1 MLKKIIS
8 GAYYGIT
15 FFTESMIMEKKR
27 RILFLLDHC
36 LTPYERIESCGIL
49 CEKDTIIAIG
59 GETGFSLDEP
69 GLEVVKLKDAY
80 GLPGFID
87 THIHGLG
94 ANVMPD
100 FSGVGDDPLH
110 EMSRILA
117 RHGVTTF
124 FPTIVSLP
132 RETMIAQVDA
142 MCGSIQSGYRYA
154 EPQAL
159 HLEGPFINPQKR
171 GDQIAS
177 NISPVDLGFA
187 RELFE
192 AGRGRI
198 KVMTF
203 APEMPN
209 AIKLVELMLEHGV
222 IPSMGHSLA
231 TEDETL
237 KAIDAGAHRCTYIFN
252 AMPAIYHRSSSLTA
266 IALTDDRVTIEIIVD
281 GLHLHP
287 TIVNMIVRCK
297 PADKIVVISN
307 AVVLEHNRETDEQ
320 PGVVRMGNGVIS
332 GSTMTLDNSWLHL
345 LSYGNM
351 DESLAAACVSTNPA
365 KDLGLITRGELRPG
379 KRADIT
385 ILDTKTNRVRMTVSR
400 CNIIYDSV
408 SNDL

>member
-1 MLKKIIS
+1 
-8 GAYYGIT
+8 
-15 FFTESMIMEKKR
+15 MEKKR

-59 GETGFSLDEP
+59 GETAFSLDEP
-69 GLEVVKLKDAY
+69 GLEVVKLKNAY

-87 THIHGLG
+87 THIHGLE
-94 ANVMPD
+94 ANAVPD
-100 FSGVGDDPLH
+100 FAGDRDPVQV
-110 EMSRILA
+110 MSRILA

-124 FPTIVSLP
+124 FPTIVSQP
-132 RETMIAQVDA
+132 RDAMIAQVDA
-142 MCGSIQSGYRYA
+142 MCSSIQRGYQFA
-154 EPQAL
+154 EPQAM

-171 GDQIAS
+171 GDQVAA

-192 AGRGRI
+192 AGHGRI

-209 AIKLVELMLEHGV
+209 ALKLVELMLEHGV

-231 TEDETL
+231 TESETL

-252 AMPAIYHRSSSLTA
+252 AMPSIYHRSSSLTA

-307 AVVLEHNRETDEQ
+307 AVILEHLYENGAEPEIIRTGE
-320 PGVVRMGNGVIS
+320 GVIS

-351 DESLAAACVSTNPA
+351 NKSLAAACISTNPA

-379 KRADIT
+379 TRADIT
-385 ILDTKTNRVRMTVSR
+385 ILDSRTNRVRMTVSR
-400 CNIIYDSV
+400 GNIIYDSEQ
-408 SNDL
+408 D

>member
-1 MLKKIIS
+1 
-8 GAYYGIT
+8 
-15 FFTESMIMEKKR
+15 MEKKR

-59 GETGFSLDEP
+59 GETAFSLDEP

-94 ANVMPD
+94 ANAVPEE
-100 FSGVGDDPLH
+100 FTGDRDPVQV
-110 EMSRILA
+110 MSRILA

-124 FPTIVSLP
+124 FPTIVSQP
-132 RETMIAQVDA
+132 RDAMIAQVDA
-142 MCGSIQSGYRYA
+142 MCSSIQRGYRFA
-154 EPQAL
+154 EPQAM

-171 GDQIAS
+171 GDQVAA

-192 AGRGRI
+192 AGHGRI

-209 AIKLVELMLEHGV
+209 ALKLVELMLEHGV

-231 TEDETL
+231 TETETL

-252 AMPAIYHRSSSLTA
+252 AMPSIYHRSSSLTA

-307 AVVLEHNRETDEQ
+307 AVILEHLSENGADE
-320 PGVVRMGNGVIS
+320 PEIIRTGEGVIS

-351 DESLAAACVSTNPA
+351 NKSLAAACISTNPA

-385 ILDTKTNRVRMTVSR
+385 ILDSRTNRVRMTVSR
-400 CNIIYDSV
+400 GNIIYDSEQ
-408 SNDL
+408 D

>member
-1 MLKKIIS
+1 
-8 GAYYGIT
+8 
-15 FFTESMIMEKKR
+15 MEKKR

-59 GETGFSLDEP
+59 GETAFSLDEP
-69 GLEVVKLKDAY
+69 GLEVVKLKNAY

-87 THIHGLG
+87 THIHGLE
-94 ANVMPD
+94 ANAVPD
-100 FSGVGDDPLH
+100 FAGDRDPVQV
-110 EMSRILA
+110 MSRILA

-124 FPTIVSLP
+124 FPTIVSQP
-132 RETMIAQVDA
+132 RDAMIAQVDA
-142 MCGSIQSGYRYA
+142 MCSSIQRGYQFA
-154 EPQAL
+154 EPQAM

-171 GDQIAS
+171 GDQVAA

-192 AGRGRI
+192 AGHGRI

-209 AIKLVELMLEHGV
+209 ALKLVELMLEHGV

-231 TEDETL
+231 TESETL

-252 AMPAIYHRSSSLTA
+252 AMPSIYHRSSSLTA

-307 AVVLEHNRETDEQ
+307 AVILEHLYENGAEPEIIRTGE
-320 PGVVRMGNGVIS
+320 GVIS

-351 DESLAAACVSTNPA
+351 NKSLAAACISTNPA

-385 ILDTKTNRVRMTVSR
+385 ILDSRTNRVRMTVSR
-400 CNIIYDSV
+400 GNIIYDSEQ
-408 SNDL
+408 D

>member
-1 MLKKIIS
+1 
-8 GAYYGIT
+8 
-15 FFTESMIMEKKR
+15 MEKKR

-59 GETGFSLDEP
+59 GETAFSLDEP

-94 ANVMPD
+94 ANAVPED
-100 FSGVGDDPLH
+100 FAGDRDPVQV
-110 EMSRILA
+110 MSRILA

-124 FPTIVSLP
+124 FPTIVSQP
-132 RETMIAQVDA
+132 RDAMIAQVDA
-142 MCGSIQSGYRYA
+142 MCSSIQRGYQFA
-154 EPQAL
+154 EPQAM

-171 GDQIAS
+171 GDQVAA

-192 AGRGRI
+192 AGHGRI

-209 AIKLVELMLEHGV
+209 ALKLVELMLEHGV

-231 TEDETL
+231 TETETL

-252 AMPAIYHRSSSLTA
+252 AMPSIYHRSSSLTA

-307 AVVLEHNRETDEQ
+307 AVILEHLNENGADE
-320 PGVVRMGNGVIS
+320 PEIIRTGEGVIS

-351 DESLAAACVSTNPA
+351 NKSLAAACISTNPA

-385 ILDTKTNRVRMTVSR
+385 ILDSRTNRVRMTVSR
-400 CNIIYDSV
+400 GNIIYDSEQ
-408 SNDL
+408 D

>member
-1 MLKKIIS
+1 
-8 GAYYGIT
+8 
-15 FFTESMIMEKKR
+15 MEKKR

-59 GETGFSLDEP
+59 GETAFSLDEP

-94 ANVMPD
+94 ANAVPEE
-100 FSGVGDDPLH
+100 FTGDRDPVQV
-110 EMSRILA
+110 MSRILA

-124 FPTIVSLP
+124 FPTIVSQP
-132 RETMIAQVDA
+132 RDAMIAQVDA
-142 MCGSIQSGYRYA
+142 MCSSIQRGYRFA
-154 EPQAL
+154 EPQAM

-171 GDQIAS
+171 GDQVAA

-192 AGRGRI
+192 AGHGRI

-209 AIKLVELMLEHGV
+209 ALKLVELMLEHGV

-231 TEDETL
+231 TETETL

-252 AMPAIYHRSSSLTA
+252 AMPSIYHRSSSLTA

-307 AVVLEHNRETDEQ
+307 AVILEHLSENGTDE
-320 PGVVRMGNGVIS
+320 PEIIRTGEGVIS

-351 DESLAAACVSTNPA
+351 NKSLAAACISTNPA

-385 ILDTKTNRVRMTVSR
+385 ILDSRTNRVRMTVSR
-400 CNIIYDSV
+400 GNIIYDSEQ
-408 SNDL
+408 D

>member
-1 MLKKIIS
+1 MVSL
-8 GAYYGIT
+8 
-15 FFTESMIMEKKR
+15 FFTEYFIMEKKR

-59 GETGFSLDEP
+59 GETAFSLDEP
-69 GLEVVKLKDAY
+69 GLEVVKLKDTY

-100 FSGVGDDPLH
+100 FSDGQDPIR

-142 MCGSIQSGYRYA
+142 ICSSIQHGYRYA
-154 EPQAL
+154 EPQAM

-209 AIKLVELMLEHGV
+209 AVKLVELMLEHGV

-237 KAIDAGAHRCTYIFN
+237 RAIDAGAHRCTYIFN
-252 AMPAIYHRSSSLTA
+252 AMPSIYHRSSSLTA

-307 AVVLEHNRETDEQ
+307 AVVLEHSRESGEQ
-320 PGVVRMGNGVIS
+320 PEVIRNVDGIIS
-332 GSTMTLDNSWLHL
+332 GSTMTLENSWLHL

-351 DESLAAACVSTNPA
+351 SKSLAAACISTNPA

-385 ILDTKTNRVRMTVSR
+385 ILDKNTNRVRMTVSR
-400 CNIIYDSV
+400 GNIIYDSE
-408 SNDL
+408 NPDI

>member
-1 MLKKIIS
+1 
-8 GAYYGIT
+8 
-15 FFTESMIMEKKR
+15 MEKKR

-59 GETGFSLDEP
+59 GETAFSLDEP
-69 GLEVVKLKDAY
+69 GLEVVKLKNAY

-87 THIHGLG
+87 THIHGLE
-94 ANVMPD
+94 ANAIPD
-100 FSGVGDDPLH
+100 FAGDRDPVQV
-110 EMSRILA
+110 MSRILA

-124 FPTIVSLP
+124 FPTIVSQP
-132 RETMIAQVDA
+132 RDAMIAQVDA
-142 MCGSIQSGYRYA
+142 MCSSIQRGYQFA
-154 EPQAL
+154 EPQAM

-171 GDQIAS
+171 GDQVAA

-192 AGRGRI
+192 AGHGRI

-209 AIKLVELMLEHGV
+209 ALKLVELMLEHGV

-231 TEDETL
+231 TESETL

-252 AMPAIYHRSSSLTA
+252 AMPSIYHRSSSLTA

-307 AVVLEHNRETDEQ
+307 AVILEHLYENGAEPEIIRTGE
-320 PGVVRMGNGVIS
+320 GVIS

-351 DESLAAACVSTNPA
+351 NKSLAAACISTNPA

-385 ILDTKTNRVRMTVSR
+385 ILDSRTNRVRMTVSR
-400 CNIIYDSV
+400 GNIIYDSEQ
-408 SNDL
+408 D

>member
-1 MLKKIIS
+1 
-8 GAYYGIT
+8 
-15 FFTESMIMEKKR
+15 MEKKR

-59 GETGFSLDEP
+59 GETAFSLDEP
-69 GLEVVKLKDAY
+69 GLQVVKLKDAY

-94 ANVMPD
+94 ADVAPV
-100 FSGVGDDPLH
+100 FGGDGQDPLR
-110 EMSRILA
+110 EMSRVLA

-142 MCGSIQSGYRYA
+142 MCGSIQGGYQYA

-159 HLEGPFINPQKR
+159 HLEGPFINPQKC
-171 GDQIAS
+171 GDQVAA
-177 NISPVDLGFA
+177 NISHVDLGFA

-209 AIKLVELMLEHGV
+209 AVKLVELMLEHGV

-231 TEDETL
+231 TESETL
-237 KAIDAGAHRCTYIFN
+237 EAIEAGAHRCTYIFN
-252 AMPAIYHRSSSLTA
+252 AMPAIHHRSSSLTA

-281 GLHLHP
+281 GVHLHP

-307 AVVLEHNRETDEQ
+307 AVVLEQNRGGDTEPEVIRTGD
-320 PGVVRMGNGVIS
+320 GVIS

-345 LSYGNM
+345 LSYGNL

-385 ILDTKTNRVRMTVSR
+385 ILDARTNRVRMTVSR
-400 CNIIYDSV
+400 GNIIYDSE
-408 SNDL
+408 NPDL

>member
-1 MLKKIIS
+1 
-8 GAYYGIT
+8 
-15 FFTESMIMEKKR
+15 MEKKR

-59 GETGFSLDEP
+59 GETAFSLDEP

-87 THIHGLG
+87 THIHGLE
-94 ANVMPD
+94 ANAIPD
-100 FSGVGDDPLH
+100 FAGDRDPVQV
-110 EMSRILA
+110 MSRILA

-124 FPTIVSLP
+124 FPTIVPQP
-132 RETMIAQVDA
+132 RDAMIAQVDA
-142 MCGSIQSGYRYA
+142 MCSSIQRGYQFA
-154 EPQAL
+154 EPQAM

-171 GDQIAS
+171 GDQVAA

-192 AGRGRI
+192 AGHGRI

-209 AIKLVELMLEHGV
+209 ALKLVELMLEHGV

-231 TEDETL
+231 TESETL

-252 AMPAIYHRSSSLTA
+252 AMPSIYHRSSSLTA

-307 AVVLEHNRETDEQ
+307 AVILEHLYENGAEPEIIRTGE
-320 PGVVRMGNGVIS
+320 GVIS

-351 DESLAAACVSTNPA
+351 NKSLAAACISTNPA

-385 ILDTKTNRVRMTVSR
+385 ILDSRTNRVRMTVSR
-400 CNIIYDSV
+400 GNIIYDSEQ
-408 SNDL
+408 D

>member
-1 MLKKIIS
+1 MLS
-8 GAYYGIT
+8 L
-15 FFTESMIMEKKR
+15 FFMERIIMEKKR

-59 GETGFSLDEP
+59 GETAFSQDEP
-69 GLEVVKLKDAY
+69 GLQVVKLKDAY

-94 ANVMPD
+94 ADVMPD
-100 FSGVGDDPLH
+100 LNGQDPLH

-132 RETMIAQVDA
+132 RYTMIEQVDA
-142 MCGSIQSGYRYA
+142 MCGSIQSGYKYA

-209 AIKLVELMLEHGV
+209 AVKLVELMLEHGV

-231 TEDETL
+231 TESETL
-237 KAIDAGAHRCTYIFN
+237 EAIEAGAHRCTYIFN
-252 AMPAIYHRSSSLTA
+252 AMPALYHRSSSLTA

-287 TIVNMIVRCK
+287 TIVNLIVRCK

-307 AVVLEHNRETDEQ
+307 AVVLEHNREVDGQ
-320 PGVVRMGNGVIS
+320 SGVVRMGDGVIS

-400 CNIIYDSV
+400 GNIIYDSE
-408 SNDL
+408 NPDL

>member
-1 MLKKIIS
+1 
-8 GAYYGIT
+8 
-15 FFTESMIMEKKR
+15 MEKKR

-59 GETGFSLDEP
+59 GETAFSLDEP
-69 GLEVVKLKDAY
+69 GLEVVKLKNAY

-87 THIHGLG
+87 THIHGLE
-94 ANVMPD
+94 ANAIPD
-100 FSGVGDDPLH
+100 FAGDRDPVQV
-110 EMSRILA
+110 MSRILA

-124 FPTIVSLP
+124 FPTIVSQP
-132 RETMIAQVDA
+132 RDAMIAQVDA
-142 MCGSIQSGYRYA
+142 MCSSIQRGYQFA
-154 EPQAL
+154 EPQAM

-171 GDQIAS
+171 GDQVAA

-192 AGRGRI
+192 AGHGRI

-209 AIKLVELMLEHGV
+209 ALKLVELMLEHGV

-231 TEDETL
+231 TETETL

-252 AMPAIYHRSSSLTA
+252 AMPSIYHRSSSLTA

-307 AVVLEHNRETDEQ
+307 AVILEHLYENGAEPEIIRTGE
-320 PGVVRMGNGVIS
+320 GVIS

-351 DESLAAACVSTNPA
+351 NKSLAAACISTNPA

-385 ILDTKTNRVRMTVSR
+385 ILDSRTNRVRMTVSR
-400 CNIIYDSV
+400 GNIIYDSEQ
-408 SNDL
+408 D

>member
-1 MLKKIIS
+1 
-8 GAYYGIT
+8 
-15 FFTESMIMEKKR
+15 MEKKR

-59 GETGFSLDEP
+59 GETAFSLDEP

-94 ANVMPD
+94 ANAVPED
-100 FSGVGDDPLH
+100 FAGDRDPVQV
-110 EMSRILA
+110 MSRILA

-124 FPTIVSLP
+124 FPTIVSQP
-132 RETMIAQVDA
+132 RDAMIAQVDA
-142 MCGSIQSGYRYA
+142 MCSSIQRGYQFA
-154 EPQAL
+154 EPQAM

-171 GDQIAS
+171 GDQVAA

-192 AGRGRI
+192 AGHGRI

-209 AIKLVELMLEHGV
+209 ALKLVELMLEHGV

-231 TEDETL
+231 TETETL

-252 AMPAIYHRSSSLTA
+252 AMPSIYHRSSSLTA

-307 AVVLEHNRETDEQ
+307 AVVLEHNREVEEQ
-320 PGVVRMGNGVIS
+320 AGVVRMGNGVIS

-400 CNIIYDSV
+400 GNIIYDSE
-408 SNDL
+408 NPDL

>member
-1 MLKKIIS
+1 MVSL
-8 GAYYGIT
+8 
-15 FFTESMIMEKKR
+15 FFTEYVIMEKKR

-59 GETGFSLDEP
+59 GETAFSQDA

-94 ANVMPD
+94 ADTVPD
-100 FSGVGDDPLH
+100 FSGGQDPLH

-124 FPTIVSLP
+124 FPTVVSLP

-142 MCGSIQSGYRYA
+142 MCGSIQSGYKYA
-154 EPQAL
+154 EPQAM
-159 HLEGPFINPQKR
+159 HLEGPFINPRKC
-171 GDQIAS
+171 GDQLAA

-209 AIKLVELMLEHGV
+209 AVKLVELMLEHGV

-231 TEDETL
+231 TESETL
-237 KAIDAGAHRCTYIFN
+237 EAIEAGAHRCTYIFN

-307 AVVLEHNRETDEQ
+307 AVVLDRNRGADAQPEVIRTD
-320 PGVVRMGNGVIS
+320 NGVIS

-351 DESLAAACVSTNPA
+351 PESLAAACVSTNPA

-400 CNIIYDSV
+400 GNIIYDSE
-408 SNDL
+408 NPDL

>member
-1 MLKKIIS
+1 
-8 GAYYGIT
+8 
-15 FFTESMIMEKKR
+15 
-27 RILFLLDHC
+27 
-36 LTPYERIESCGIL
+36 
-49 CEKDTIIAIG
+49 
-59 GETGFSLDEP
+59 
-69 GLEVVKLKDAY
+69 
-80 GLPGFID
+80 
-87 THIHGLG
+87 
-94 ANVMPD
+94 MPD
-100 FSGVGDDPLH
+100 FSGGLDPLH

-132 RETMIAQVDA
+132 RETMIEQVDA
-142 MCGSIQSGYRYA
+142 MCSSIQSGYQYA

-171 GDQIAS
+171 GDQVSS

-209 AIKLVELMLEHGV
+209 AVKLVELMLEHGV

-231 TEDETL
+231 TETETL
-237 KAIDAGAHRCTYIFN
+237 EAIEAGAHRCTYIFN
-252 AMPAIYHRSSSLTA
+252 AMPALYHRSSSLTA

-307 AVVLEHNRETDEQ
+307 AVVLERNRGADGQ
-320 PGVVRMGNGVIS
+320 SGVVRMGDGVIS

-351 DESLAAACVSTNPA
+351 DVSLAAACISTNPA

-400 CNIIYDSV
+400 GNIIYDSE
-408 SNDL
+408 NPDI

>member
-1 MLKKIIS
+1 
-8 GAYYGIT
+8 
-15 FFTESMIMEKKR
+15 MEKKR

-59 GETGFSLDEP
+59 GETAFSLDEP
-69 GLEVVKLKDAY
+69 GLEVVKLKNAY

-87 THIHGLG
+87 THIHGLE
-94 ANVMPD
+94 ANAVPD
-100 FSGVGDDPLH
+100 FAGDRDPVQV
-110 EMSRILA
+110 MSRILA

-124 FPTIVSLP
+124 FPTIVSQP
-132 RETMIAQVDA
+132 RDAMIAQVDA
-142 MCGSIQSGYRYA
+142 MCSSIQRGYQFA
-154 EPQAL
+154 EPQAM

-171 GDQIAS
+171 GDQVAA

-192 AGRGRI
+192 AGHGRI

-209 AIKLVELMLEHGV
+209 ALKLIELMLEHGV

-231 TEDETL
+231 TESETL

-252 AMPAIYHRSSSLTA
+252 AMPSIYHRSSSLTA

-307 AVVLEHNRETDEQ
+307 AVILEHLYENGAEPEIIRTGE
-320 PGVVRMGNGVIS
+320 GVIS

-351 DESLAAACVSTNPA
+351 NKSLAAACISTNPA

-385 ILDTKTNRVRMTVSR
+385 ILDSRTNRVRMTVSR
-400 CNIIYDSV
+400 GNIIYDSEQ
-408 SNDL
+408 D

>member
-1 MLKKIIS
+1 MVSL
-8 GAYYGIT
+8 
-15 FFTESMIMEKKR
+15 FFMERIFMEKKR

-59 GETGFSLDEP
+59 GETAFSQDEP
-69 GLEVVKLKDAY
+69 GLQVVKLKDAY

-94 ANVMPD
+94 ADVMPD
-100 FSGVGDDPLH
+100 FSGLDPLH

-124 FPTIVSLP
+124 FPTVVSLP

-142 MCGSIQSGYRYA
+142 MCGSIQSGYKYA
-154 EPQAL
+154 EPQAM
-159 HLEGPFINPQKR
+159 HLEGPFINPRKC
-171 GDQIAS
+171 GDQLAA

-209 AIKLVELMLEHGV
+209 AVKLVELMLEHGV

-231 TEDETL
+231 TESETL
-237 KAIDAGAHRCTYIFN
+237 EAIEAGAHRCTYIFN

-307 AVVLEHNRETDEQ
+307 AVVLDRNRGADAQPEVIRTD
-320 PGVVRMGNGVIS
+320 NGVIS

-351 DESLAAACVSTNPA
+351 PESLAAACVSTNPA

-400 CNIIYDSV
+400 GNIIYDSE
-408 SNDL
+408 NPDL

>member
-1 MLKKIIS
+1 
-8 GAYYGIT
+8 
-15 FFTESMIMEKKR
+15 MEKKR

-59 GETGFSLDEP
+59 GETAFSLDEP

-94 ANVMPD
+94 ANAVPED
-100 FSGVGDDPLH
+100 FAGDRDPVQV
-110 EMSRILA
+110 MSRILA

-124 FPTIVSLP
+124 FPTIVSQP
-132 RETMIAQVDA
+132 RDAMIAQVDA
-142 MCGSIQSGYRYA
+142 MCSSIQRGYQFA
-154 EPQAL
+154 EPQAM

-171 GDQIAS
+171 GDQVAA

-192 AGRGRI
+192 AGHGRI

-209 AIKLVELMLEHGV
+209 ALKLVELMLEHGV

-231 TEDETL
+231 TETETL

-252 AMPAIYHRSSSLTA
+252 AMPSIYHRSSSLTA

-307 AVVLEHNRETDEQ
+307 AVILEHLSENGADE
-320 PGVVRMGNGVIS
+320 PEIIRTGEGVIS

-351 DESLAAACVSTNPA
+351 NKSLAAACISTNPA

-385 ILDTKTNRVRMTVSR
+385 ILDSRTNRVRMTVSR
-400 CNIIYDSV
+400 GNIIYDSEQ
-408 SNDL
+408 D

>member
-1 MLKKIIS
+1 
-8 GAYYGIT
+8 
-15 FFTESMIMEKKR
+15 MEKKR

-59 GETGFSLDEP
+59 GETAFSLDEP

-94 ANVMPD
+94 ANAVPED
-100 FSGVGDDPLH
+100 FAGDRDPVQV
-110 EMSRILA
+110 MSRILA

-124 FPTIVSLP
+124 FPTIVSQP
-132 RETMIAQVDA
+132 RDAMIAQVDA
-142 MCGSIQSGYRYA
+142 MCSSIQRGYQFA
-154 EPQAL
+154 EPQAM

-171 GDQIAS
+171 GDQVAA

-192 AGRGRI
+192 AGHGRI

-209 AIKLVELMLEHGV
+209 ALKLVELMLEHGV

-231 TEDETL
+231 TESETL
-237 KAIDAGAHRCTYIFN
+237 EAIEAGAHRCTYIFN
-252 AMPAIYHRSSSLTA
+252 AMPALYHRSSSLTA

-307 AVVLEHNRETDEQ
+307 AVILEHLYENGTDE
-320 PGVVRMGNGVIS
+320 PEIIRTGEGVIS

-351 DESLAAACVSTNPA
+351 NKSLAAACISTNPA

-385 ILDTKTNRVRMTVSR
+385 ILDSRTNRVRMTVSR
-400 CNIIYDSV
+400 GNIIYDSEQ
-408 SNDL
+408 D

>member
-1 MLKKIIS
+1 MVSL
-8 GAYYGIT
+8 
-15 FFTESMIMEKKR
+15 FFMERIFMEKKR

-59 GETGFSLDEP
+59 GETAFSQDEP
-69 GLEVVKLKDAY
+69 GLQVVKLKDAY

-94 ANVMPD
+94 ADVIPD
-100 FSGVGDDPLH
+100 LNGQDPLH

-132 RETMIAQVDA
+132 RYTMIEQVDA
-142 MCGSIQSGYRYA
+142 MCSSIQSGYKYA

-209 AIKLVELMLEHGV
+209 AVKLVELMLEHGV

-231 TEDETL
+231 TESETL
-237 KAIDAGAHRCTYIFN
+237 EAIEAGAHRCTYIFN
-252 AMPAIYHRSSSLTA
+252 AMPSIYHRSSSLTA

-307 AVVLEHNRETDEQ
+307 AVVLEHNREVDGQ
-320 PGVVRMGNGVIS
+320 SGVVRMGDGVIS
-332 GSTMTLDNSWLHL
+332 GSTMTIWNIDA
-345 LSYGNM
+345 YPFCRYRIRKI
-351 DESLAAACVSTNPA
+351 LAYF
-365 KDLGLITRGELRPG
+365 L
-379 KRADIT
+379 
-385 ILDTKTNRVRMTVSR
+385 
-400 CNIIYDSV
+400 
-408 SNDL
+408 

>member
-1 MLKKIIS
+1 
-8 GAYYGIT
+8 
-15 FFTESMIMEKKR
+15 MEKKR

-59 GETGFSLDEP
+59 GETAFSLDDP
-69 GLEVVKLKDAY
+69 GLEVVKLKNAY

-94 ANVMPD
+94 ANAVPD
-100 FSGVGDDPLH
+100 LAGNPDRDPVQV
-110 EMSRILA
+110 MSRILA

-124 FPTIVSLP
+124 FPTIVSQP
-132 RETMIAQVDA
+132 RDAMIAQVDA
-142 MCGSIQSGYRYA
+142 MCSSIQRGYQYA
-154 EPQAL
+154 EPQAM

-171 GDQIAS
+171 GDQVAA

-192 AGRGRI
+192 AGHGRI

-209 AIKLVELMLEHGV
+209 ALKLVELMLEHGV

-231 TEDETL
+231 TESETL

-252 AMPAIYHRSSSLTA
+252 AMPSIYHRSSSLTA

-307 AVVLEHNRETDEQ
+307 AVILEHLSEDGADE
-320 PGVVRMGNGVIS
+320 PEIIRTGEGVIS

-351 DESLAAACVSTNPA
+351 NKSLAAACISTNPA

-385 ILDTKTNRVRMTVSR
+385 ILDSNTNRVRMTVSR
-400 CNIIYDSV
+400 GRIIYDSEQ
-408 SNDL
+408 D

>member
-1 MLKKIIS
+1 
-8 GAYYGIT
+8 
-15 FFTESMIMEKKR
+15 MEKKR

-59 GETGFSLDEP
+59 GETAFSLDEP

-94 ANVMPD
+94 ANDVPD
-100 FSGVGDDPLH
+100 LAGDRDPVQV
-110 EMSRILA
+110 MSRILA

-124 FPTIVSLP
+124 FPTIVSQP
-132 RETMIAQVDA
+132 RDAMIAQVDA
-142 MCGSIQSGYRYA
+142 MCSSIQRGYQFA
-154 EPQAL
+154 EPQAM

-171 GDQIAS
+171 GDQVAA

-192 AGRGRI
+192 AGHGRI

-209 AIKLVELMLEHGV
+209 ALKLVELMLEHGV

-231 TEDETL
+231 TESETL

-252 AMPAIYHRSSSLTA
+252 AMPSIYHRSSSLTA

-307 AVVLEHNRETDEQ
+307 AVILEHLYENGAEPEIIRTGE
-320 PGVVRMGNGVIS
+320 GVIS

-351 DESLAAACVSTNPA
+351 NKSLAAACISTNPA

-385 ILDTKTNRVRMTVSR
+385 ILDSRTNRVRMTVSR
-400 CNIIYDSV
+400 GNIIYDSEQ
-408 SNDL
+408 D

>member
-1 MLKKIIS
+1 
-8 GAYYGIT
+8 
-15 FFTESMIMEKKR
+15 MEKER

-59 GETGFSLDEP
+59 GETAFSLDEP
-69 GLEVVKLKDAY
+69 GLEVVKLKNAY

-87 THIHGLG
+87 THIHGLE
-94 ANVMPD
+94 ANAIPD
-100 FSGVGDDPLH
+100 FAGDRDPVQV
-110 EMSRILA
+110 MSRILA

-124 FPTIVSLP
+124 FPTIVSQP
-132 RETMIAQVDA
+132 RDAMIAQVDA
-142 MCGSIQSGYRYA
+142 MCSSIQRGYQFA
-154 EPQAL
+154 EPQAM

-171 GDQIAS
+171 GDQVAA

-192 AGRGRI
+192 AGHGRI

-209 AIKLVELMLEHGV
+209 ALKLVELMLEHGV

-231 TEDETL
+231 TESETL

-252 AMPAIYHRSSSLTA
+252 AMPSIYHRSSSLTA

-307 AVVLEHNRETDEQ
+307 AVILEHLYENGAEPEIIRTGE
-320 PGVVRMGNGVIS
+320 GVIS

-351 DESLAAACVSTNPA
+351 NKSLAAACISTNPA

-385 ILDTKTNRVRMTVSR
+385 ILDSRTNRVRMTVSR
-400 CNIIYDSV
+400 GNIIYDSEQ
-408 SNDL
+408 D

>member
-1 MLKKIIS
+1 MVSL
-8 GAYYGIT
+8 
-15 FFTESMIMEKKR
+15 FFMERIFMEKKR

-59 GETGFSLDEP
+59 GETAFSQDEP
-69 GLEVVKLKDAY
+69 GLQIVKLKDAY

-87 THIHGLG
+87 THIHGLE
-94 ANVMPD
+94 ANAVPD
-100 FSGVGDDPLH
+100 FAGDRDPVQV
-110 EMSRILA
+110 MSWILA

-124 FPTIVSLP
+124 FPTIVSQP
-132 RETMIAQVDA
+132 RDAMIAQVDA
-142 MCGSIQSGYRYA
+142 MCSSIQRGYQFA
-154 EPQAL
+154 EPQAM

-171 GDQIAS
+171 GDQVAA

-192 AGRGRI
+192 AGHGRI

-209 AIKLVELMLEHGV
+209 ALKLVELMLEHGV

-231 TEDETL
+231 TESETL

-252 AMPAIYHRSSSLTA
+252 AMPSIYHRSSSLTA

-307 AVVLEHNRETDEQ
+307 AVILEHLYENGAEPEIIRTGE
-320 PGVVRMGNGVIS
+320 GVIS

-351 DESLAAACVSTNPA
+351 NKSLAAACISTNPA

-385 ILDTKTNRVRMTVSR
+385 ILDSRTNRVRMTVSR
-400 CNIIYDSV
+400 GNIIYDSEQ
-408 SNDL
+408 D

>member
-1 MLKKIIS
+1 MVSL
-8 GAYYGIT
+8 
-15 FFTESMIMEKKR
+15 FFTEFIIMEKKR
-27 RILFLLDHC
+27 RILFLLNHC
-36 LTPYERIESCGIL
+36 LTPFERIETCGIL

-59 GETGFSLDEP
+59 GETAFSLDEP
-69 GLEVVKLKDAY
+69 GLEVVKLPDAY

-94 ANVMPD
+94 AHVVPD
-100 FSGVGDDPLH
+100 FSGTRDPIQ

-124 FPTIVSLP
+124 FPTIVSMP

-142 MCGSIQSGYRYA
+142 ICGSIQRGYKFA
-154 EPQAL
+154 EPQAM

-192 AGRGRI
+192 AGHGRI

-209 AIKLVELMLEHGV
+209 AVKLVELMLEYGV

-231 TEDETL
+231 TESETL

-307 AVVLEHNRETDEQ
+307 AVILEHHREPDAQ
-320 PGVVRMGNGVIS
+320 PEIIRTGDGVIS
-332 GSTMTLDNSWLHL
+332 GSTMTLENSWLHL

-351 DESLAAACVSTNPA
+351 DESLAAACISTNPA
-365 KDLGLITRGELRPG
+365 KDLGLIMRGELRPG

-385 ILDTKTNRVRMTVSR
+385 ILDSRTNRVRMTISR
-400 CNIIYDSV
+400 GNIIYDSE
-408 SNDL
+408 NPGI

>member
-1 MLKKIIS
+1 
-8 GAYYGIT
+8 
-15 FFTESMIMEKKR
+15 MEKKR

-59 GETGFSLDEP
+59 GETAFSLDEP

-94 ANVMPD
+94 ANAVPEE
-100 FSGVGDDPLH
+100 FTGDRDPVQV
-110 EMSRILA
+110 MSRILA

-124 FPTIVSLP
+124 FPTIVSQP
-132 RETMIAQVDA
+132 RDAMIAQVDA
-142 MCGSIQSGYRYA
+142 MCSSIQRGYQFA
-154 EPQAL
+154 EPQAM

-171 GDQIAS
+171 GDQVAA

-192 AGRGRI
+192 AGHGRI

-209 AIKLVELMLEHGV
+209 ALKLVELMLEHGV

-231 TEDETL
+231 TETETL

-252 AMPAIYHRSSSLTA
+252 AMPSIYHRSSSLTA

-307 AVVLEHNRETDEQ
+307 AVILEHLSENGADE
-320 PGVVRMGNGVIS
+320 PEIIRTGEGVIS

-351 DESLAAACVSTNPA
+351 NKSLAAACISTNPA

-385 ILDTKTNRVRMTVSR
+385 ILDSRTNRVRMTVSR
-400 CNIIYDSV
+400 GNIIYDSEQ
-408 SNDL
+408 D

>member
-1 MLKKIIS
+1 
-8 GAYYGIT
+8 
-15 FFTESMIMEKKR
+15 MEKKR

-59 GETGFSLDEP
+59 GETAFSLDEP

-94 ANVMPD
+94 ANAVPEE
-100 FSGVGDDPLH
+100 FTGDRDPVQV
-110 EMSRILA
+110 MSRILA

-124 FPTIVSLP
+124 FPTIVSQP
-132 RETMIAQVDA
+132 RDAMIAQVDA
-142 MCGSIQSGYRYA
+142 MCSSIQRGYQFA
-154 EPQAL
+154 EPQAM

-171 GDQIAS
+171 GDQVAA

-192 AGRGRI
+192 AGHGRI

-209 AIKLVELMLEHGV
+209 ALKLVELMLEHGV

-231 TEDETL
+231 TETETL

-252 AMPAIYHRSSSLTA
+252 AMPSIYHRSSSLTA

-307 AVVLEHNRETDEQ
+307 AVILEHLNENGADE
-320 PGVVRMGNGVIS
+320 PEIIRTGEGVIS

-351 DESLAAACVSTNPA
+351 NKSLAAACISTNPA

-385 ILDTKTNRVRMTVSR
+385 ILDSRTNRVRMTVSR
-400 CNIIYDSV
+400 GNIIYDSEQ
-408 SNDL
+408 D

>member
-1 MLKKIIS
+1 
-8 GAYYGIT
+8 
-15 FFTESMIMEKKR
+15 MEKKR

-59 GETGFSLDEP
+59 GETAFSQDEP
-69 GLEVVKLKDAY
+69 GLQVVKLENAY

-94 ANVMPD
+94 ANSVPV
-100 FSGVGDDPLH
+100 FGEGQDPLH

-142 MCGSIQSGYRYA
+142 MCGSIQGGYQYA

-171 GDQIAS
+171 GDQLAA

-209 AIKLVELMLEHGV
+209 AVKLVELMLEHGV

-231 TEDETL
+231 TESETL
-237 KAIDAGAHRCTYIFN
+237 DAIDAGAHRCTYIFN

-307 AVVLEHNRETDEQ
+307 AVVLEHNRETGAQ
-320 PGVVRMGNGVIS
+320 GVVRLGDGVIS

-345 LSYGNM
+345 LSYGNL

-385 ILDTKTNRVRMTVSR
+385 ILDSKTNRVRMTVSR
-400 CNIIYDSV
+400 GNIIYDAE
-408 SNDL
+408 NPDL

>member
-1 MLKKIIS
+1 
-8 GAYYGIT
+8 
-15 FFTESMIMEKKR
+15 MEKKR

-59 GETGFSLDEP
+59 GETAFSLDEP

-94 ANVMPD
+94 ANAVPED
-100 FSGVGDDPLH
+100 FAGDRDPVQV
-110 EMSRILA
+110 MSRILA

-124 FPTIVSLP
+124 FPTIVSQP
-132 RETMIAQVDA
+132 RDAMIAQVDA
-142 MCGSIQSGYRYA
+142 MCSSIQRGYQFA
-154 EPQAL
+154 EPQAM

-171 GDQIAS
+171 GDQVAA

-192 AGRGRI
+192 AGHGRI

-209 AIKLVELMLEHGV
+209 ALKLVELMLEHGV

-231 TEDETL
+231 TETETL

-252 AMPAIYHRSSSLTA
+252 AMPSIYHRSSSLTA

-297 PADKIVVISN
+297 PADKIVVISH
-307 AVVLEHNRETDEQ
+307 AVILEHLSENGADE
-320 PGVVRMGNGVIS
+320 PEIIRTGEGVIS

-351 DESLAAACVSTNPA
+351 NKSLAAACISTNPA

-385 ILDTKTNRVRMTVSR
+385 ILDSRTNRVRMTVSR
-400 CNIIYDSV
+400 GNIIYDSEQ
-408 SNDL
+408 D

>member
-1 MLKKIIS
+1 
-8 GAYYGIT
+8 
-15 FFTESMIMEKKR
+15 MEKKR

-59 GETGFSLDEP
+59 GETAFSLDEP

-94 ANVMPD
+94 ANAVPED
-100 FSGVGDDPLH
+100 FAGDRDPVQV
-110 EMSRILA
+110 MSRILA

-124 FPTIVSLP
+124 FPTIVSQP
-132 RETMIAQVDA
+132 RDAMIAQVDA
-142 MCGSIQSGYRYA
+142 MCSSIQRGSIQRGYQFA
-154 EPQAL
+154 EPQAM

-171 GDQIAS
+171 GDQVAA

-192 AGRGRI
+192 AGHGRI

-209 AIKLVELMLEHGV
+209 ALKLVELMLEHGV

-231 TEDETL
+231 TETETL

-252 AMPAIYHRSSSLTA
+252 AMPSIYHRSSSLTA

-307 AVVLEHNRETDEQ
+307 AVILEHLNENGADE
-320 PGVVRMGNGVIS
+320 PEIIRTGEGVIS

-351 DESLAAACVSTNPA
+351 NKSLAAACISTNPA

-385 ILDTKTNRVRMTVSR
+385 ILDSSTNRVRMTVSR
-400 CNIIYDSV
+400 GNIIYDSE
-408 SNDL
+408 NPDI

>member
-8 GAYYGIT
+8 GAYYDIT
-15 FFTESMIMEKKR
+15 FFTEPYIMDKKR

-36 LTPYERIESCGIL
+36 LTPFERIESCGIL

-59 GETGFSLDEP
+59 GETAFSLEEP
-69 GLEVVKLKDAY
+69 GLEIVKLPDAY

-87 THIHGLG
+87 THIHGLD
-94 ANVMPD
+94 ANVTPD
-100 FSGVGDDPLH
+100 FSGDRNPVR

-142 MCGSIQSGYRYA
+142 ICSTIQSGYQYA
-154 EPQAL
+154 EPQAM

-171 GDQIAS
+171 GDQISS

-192 AGRGRI
+192 AGHGRI

-231 TEDETL
+231 TESETL

-252 AMPAIYHRSSSLTA
+252 AMPAIHHRSSSLTA

-307 AVVLEHNRETDEQ
+307 AVLLENGRSAETQ
-320 PGVVRMGNGVIS
+320 PEIIRTGEGVIS
-332 GSTMTLDNSWLHL
+332 GSTMTLENSWLHL
-345 LSYGNM
+345 LNYGNM
-351 DESLAAACVSTNPA
+351 EESLAAACISTNPA

-385 ILDTKTNRVRMTVSR
+385 ILDKKTNRVRMTVSR
-400 CNIIYDSV
+400 GNIIYDSE
-408 SNDL
+408 NPDI

>member
-1 MLKKIIS
+1 MVSL
-8 GAYYGIT
+8 
-15 FFTESMIMEKKR
+15 FFTEYVIMEKKR

-59 GETGFSLDEP
+59 GETAFSQDEP

-94 ANVMPD
+94 ADTAPD
-100 FSGVGDDPLH
+100 FSGGQDPLH

-124 FPTIVSLP
+124 FPTVVSLP

-142 MCGSIQSGYRYA
+142 MCGSIQSGYKYA
-154 EPQAL
+154 EPQAM
-159 HLEGPFINPQKR
+159 HLEGPFINPRKC
-171 GDQIAS
+171 GDQLAA

-209 AIKLVELMLEHGV
+209 AVKLVELMLEHGV

-231 TEDETL
+231 TESETL
-237 KAIDAGAHRCTYIFN
+237 EAIEAGAHRCTYIFN

-307 AVVLEHNRETDEQ
+307 AVVLDRNRGADAQPEVIRTD
-320 PGVVRMGNGVIS
+320 NGVIS

-351 DESLAAACVSTNPA
+351 PESLAAACVSTNPA

-400 CNIIYDSV
+400 GNIIYDSE
-408 SNDL
+408 NPDL

>member
-1 MLKKIIS
+1 
-8 GAYYGIT
+8 
-15 FFTESMIMEKKR
+15 MEKKR
-27 RILFLLDHC
+27 RILFLRDHC

-59 GETGFSLDEP
+59 GETAFSLDEP
-69 GLEVVKLKDAY
+69 GLEVVKLKNAY

-94 ANVMPD
+94 ANDVPD
-100 FSGVGDDPLH
+100 LAGDRDPVQV
-110 EMSRILA
+110 MSRILA

-124 FPTIVSLP
+124 FPTIVSQP
-132 RETMIAQVDA
+132 RDAMIAQVDA
-142 MCGSIQSGYRYA
+142 MCSSIQRGYQFA
-154 EPQAL
+154 EPQAM

-171 GDQIAS
+171 GDQVAA

-192 AGRGRI
+192 AGHGRI

-209 AIKLVELMLEHGV
+209 ALKLVELMLEHGV

-231 TEDETL
+231 TESETL

-252 AMPAIYHRSSSLTA
+252 AMPSIYHRSSSLTA

-307 AVVLEHNRETDEQ
+307 AVILEHLYENGAEPEIIRTGE
-320 PGVVRMGNGVIS
+320 GVIS

-351 DESLAAACVSTNPA
+351 NKSLAAACISTNPA

-385 ILDTKTNRVRMTVSR
+385 ILDSRTNRVRMTVSR
-400 CNIIYDSV
+400 GNIIYDSEQ
-408 SNDL
+408 D

>member
-1 MLKKIIS
+1 
-8 GAYYGIT
+8 
-15 FFTESMIMEKKR
+15 MEKKR

-59 GETGFSLDEP
+59 GETAFSLDEP

-94 ANVMPD
+94 ASAVPD
-100 FSGVGDDPLH
+100 LAQDRDPVQ

-124 FPTIVSLP
+124 FPTIVSQP
-132 RETMIAQVDA
+132 RDAMVAQVDA
-142 MCGSIQSGYRYA
+142 MCSSIQRGYQFA
-154 EPQAL
+154 DPQAM

-171 GDQIAS
+171 GDQVAA

-192 AGRGRI
+192 AGHGRI

-231 TEDETL
+231 TETETL

-252 AMPAIYHRSSSLTA
+252 AMPSIYHRSSSLTA

-307 AVVLEHNRETDEQ
+307 AVILEHLYETGAE
-320 PGVVRMGNGVIS
+320 PEIIRTGEGVIS

-351 DESLAAACVSTNPA
+351 NKSLAAACISTNPA

-385 ILDTKTNRVRMTVSR
+385 ILDSRTNRVRMTVSR
-400 CNIIYDSV
+400 GNIIYDSEQ
-408 SNDL
+408 D

>member
-1 MLKKIIS
+1 MLS
-8 GAYYGIT
+8 L
-15 FFTESMIMEKKR
+15 FFMERIIMEKKR

-59 GETGFSLDEP
+59 GETAFSQDEP
-69 GLEVVKLKDAY
+69 GLQVVKLKDAY

-94 ANVMPD
+94 ADVIPD
-100 FSGVGDDPLH
+100 LNGQDPLH

-132 RETMIAQVDA
+132 RYTMIEQVDA
-142 MCGSIQSGYRYA
+142 MCGSIQSGYKYA

-209 AIKLVELMLEHGV
+209 AVKLVELMLEHGV

-231 TEDETL
+231 TESETL
-237 KAIDAGAHRCTYIFN
+237 KAIEAGAHRCTYIFN
-252 AMPAIYHRSSSLTA
+252 AMPALYHRSSSLTA

-287 TIVNMIVRCK
+287 TIVNLIVRCK

-307 AVVLEHNRETDEQ
+307 AVVLEHNREVDGQ
-320 PGVVRMGNGVIS
+320 SGVVRMGDGVIS

-400 CNIIYDSV
+400 GNIIYDSE
-408 SNDL
+408 NPDL